1 MSTDVSGK
9 RYDAVIVGGGVG
21 GLSAGVSLS
30 RNGFKVLLV
39 EKNAVP
45 GGNCCSFRREGY
57 RFDLALHQLSG
68 AATEKGFAGAILD
81 EYGVRDRIEFCPVEP
96 FMTIAMPDREYN
108 LSGNWSQLKSDLEDY
123 FPQSRDDVH
132 NLLGRIRRDYE
143 DTLLAHSM
151 IFGKHPIQKVLQ
163 TISLKDKL
171 TFPFR
176 IPGVVTALR
185 KTGTQHLRRF
195 VRDERLWS
203 VITGTWPYIGL
214 PPGKLSGFFLSDFIA
229 TQHREST
236 SYPKGSSQI
245 LADELVR
252 AFTSS
257 GGDLRLGDPVK
268 RIVLDG
274 NQTKGIETE
283 SGERFDTKI
292 VISNADATHTLT
304 TLVGK
309 EYLKSSLARRLKTMR
324 PSVGPFR
331 VFLGLD
337 FEIHKNGFPNYEYMF
352 YNEYDHERTYANMQN
367 GLPAM
372 VCAYAPCRLEPENAP
387 KGHSTLILL
396 TLFPWKPQRD
406 WRTHK
411 EQIVDEMIGV
421 VESKVPAIRKHI
433 RYVETLTPEDLNA
446 RTNTFNGAMYGWD
459 CGADQI
465 MVNRFPQ
472 TTSIRNLYFAGHW
485 TQPGPGITTA
495 IISGWMTAA
504 LVKKRLSRRRAF

>member
-1 MSTDVSGK
+1 VITNGSS
-9 RYDAVIVGGGVG
+9 RYDVVIIGGGVG

-30 RNGFKVLLV
+30 RSGFRVALV

-68 AATEKGFAGAILD
+68 VASEKGFAGAILS
-81 EYGVRDRIEFCPVEP
+81 EYGVRNRIEFCPVEP

-108 LSGNWSQLKSDLEDY
+108 LSGNWQQLQSDLEDY
-123 FPQSRDDVH
+123 FPQSRGDVRD
-132 NLLGRIRRDYE
+132 LLGRIGRDYE

-151 IFGKHPIQKVLQ
+151 VFGKYPIQNALQ
-163 TISLKDKL
+163 AISLKDKL
-171 TFPFR
+171 TFPLR
-176 IPGVVTALR
+176 IPGLVSALR

-203 VITGTWPYIGL
+203 VITATWPYIGL
-214 PPGKLSGFFLSDFIA
+214 PPGKLSGFFLSDFIG

-245 LADELVR
+245 LSDELVR
-252 AFTSS
+252 ALTSS
-257 GGDLRLGDPVK
+257 GGVLRLADPVK
-268 RIVLDG
+268 RILVKDNHATG
-274 NQTKGIETE
+274 VETE
-283 SGERFDTKI
+283 SGERFDARI
-292 VISNADATHTLT
+292 VVSNADATHTLMS
-304 TLVGK
+304 LVGK
-309 EYLKSSLARRLKTMR
+309 EHLKASAASRLKAMR

-337 FEIHKNGFPNYEYMF
+337 FEIHKHGFPNYEYMF
-352 YNEYDHERTYANMQN
+352 YKEYDHEQTYAKMQN
-367 GLPAM
+367 GRPAM
-372 VCAYAPCRLEPENAP
+372 VCAYAPCRLEPDNAP

-396 TLFPWKPQRD
+396 TLFPWKPERD

-411 EQIVDEMIGV
+411 EEIVDEMISV
-421 VESKVPAIRKHI
+421 VESKVPTIRKHI
-433 RYVETLTPEDLNA
+433 KYIETLTPEDLNV
-446 RTNTFNGAMYGWD
+446 RTNTLNGAMYGWD

-465 MVNRFPQ
+465 MVNRLPQ

-495 IISGWMTAA
+495 IISGWMTASLA
-504 LVKKRLSRRRAF
+504 RKRLMRRQA